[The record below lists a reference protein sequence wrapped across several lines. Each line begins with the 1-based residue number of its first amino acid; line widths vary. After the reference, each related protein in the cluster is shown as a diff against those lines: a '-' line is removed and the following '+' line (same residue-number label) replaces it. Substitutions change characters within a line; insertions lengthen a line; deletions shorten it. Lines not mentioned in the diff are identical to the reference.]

1 MRYLLLL
8 ISIVFCYTLQG
19 QSEVDS
25 LRSVINRLE
34 GNEKIDVQFQLA
46 SKLVN
51 IDPVEA
57 EELAVEMLQVSDN
70 IDYSSGRAK
79 AYHILGNAYNI
90 RSKLDTAI
98 FFFEKSLTIA
108 EKGDD
113 YRLTGSAAVA
123 LGSSYLRKYQLNSAL
138 QSFQKALTS
147 ARNTN
152 DKALQV
158 TSLMNIAV
166 VHTYLKDEEAA
177 ETRLRE
183 ALEISTEVGIPIR
196 TAQIYGNLGNLEF
209 DRSNFSLS
217 KNHFTKALDIF
228 RQLGARQMMSIVYT
242 QLGRNNS
249 ELGEPESALAD
260 FDQALSIRKQ
270 SGDQR
275 GIASVLRYKAQS
287 LLELRR
293 LAACRVALDEALH
306 INSQVAD
313 PYISMDLAMIRYQLA
328 ELEGDFKN
336 AFTYHKQYMVFKDTI
351 DARNERQEVKRL
363 TAEFNYTQL
372 TQQLEQERQEKEIAE
387 LRKFQRGLW
396 LLLAIIFLMGV
407 VIIYMVNRSRLR
419 KQLIIN
425 QQEKV
430 LLNEQVA
437 SQASKISEIESEL
450 LNLEAE
456 HSANAEAKEELVKYL
471 SGTKVE
477 AKDWA
482 SFKLL
487 FEKIYPGAL
496 SNLRQFDLTLNDQR
510 LAALNLLGLS
520 IKEIA
525 SVLGITPKSVSK
537 ARVRLSAKLGLSD
550 TKELDQFIS
559 NNLKTSSSVNN

>member
-34 GNEKIDVQFQLA
+34 GNERIDVQFQLA

-90 RSKLDTAI
+90 RSKLDTAV
-98 FFFEKSLTIA
+98 FFFEKSLAIA

-166 VHTYLKDEEAA
+166 VHTYLKDQEAA
-177 ETRLRE
+177 EIRLSE

>member
-1 MRYLLLL
+1 MKYLLLL
-8 ISIVFCYTLQG
+8 ISIVFCYSLQG

-25 LRSVINRLE
+25 LRSVINGLE
-34 GNEKIDVQFQLA
+34 GNERIDVQFKLA

-51 IDPVEA
+51 INPIEA
-57 EELAVEMLQVSDN
+57 EELAVEMLQVSDDL
-70 IDYSSGRAK
+70 DYPSGRAK

-98 FFFEKSLTIA
+98 SFFEKSLAIA

-138 QSFQKALTS
+138 ESFQKALTS
-147 ARNTN
+147 ARNT
-152 DKALQV
+152 DDQALQV

-166 VHTYLKDEEAA
+166 VHTYLKDQETA
-177 ETRLRE
+177 ETRLSE
-183 ALEISTEVGIPIR
+183 ALEISTRVGIPIR

-217 KNHFTKALDIF
+217 KNHFMKALDIF
-228 RQLGARQMMSIVYT
+228 RQLGASQMMSIVYT

-249 ELGEPESALAD
+249 ELGEPERALED

-293 LAACRVALDEALH
+293 LAECRSSLEEALL
-306 INSQVAD
+306 INDLVAD
-313 PYISMDLAMIRYQLA
+313 PYISMDLVMIRYQLA

-336 AFTYHKQYMVFKDTI
+336 AFTYHKQYMIFKDTI
-351 DARNERQEVKRL
+351 DARNERQEVKKL
-363 TAEFNYTQL
+363 TAEFNYAQL

-387 LRKFQRGLW
+387 LRKSQRGLW

-407 VIIYMVNRSRLR
+407 VIIYVVNRSRLR

-450 LNLEAE
+450 LSLEAE
-456 HSANAEAKEELVKYL
+456 HSANAETKEELVKYL

-496 SNLRQFDLTLNDQR
+496 SNLKQFDLTLNDQR

>member
-8 ISIVFCYTLQG
+8 ISIVFCYTLKG

-34 GNEKIDVQFQLA
+34 GNERIDVQFQLA

-79 AYHILGNAYNI
+79 AYHILGNAHNI
-90 RSKLDTAI
+90 RSKLDTAV
-98 FFFEKSLTIA
+98 FFFEKSLAIA

-166 VHTYLKDEEAA
+166 VHTYLKDQEAA
-177 ETRLRE
+177 EIRLSE

-306 INSQVAD
+306 INNQVAD